1 MHVEVE
7 REAVVAGL
15 YGLNYEDIYLII
27 AELIDAVG
35 DSEFDR
41 GLAEIVLS
49 TYKEQN

>member
-1 MHVEVE
+1 MNVEVE

-27 AELIDAVG
+27 AELIHEMG

-41 GLAEIVLS
+41 GLAETVLS
-49 TYKEQN
+49 ASKGD